1 MGLNV
6 VEEEEVAVVVA
17 AVPVVAEVD
26 GEVLPDLIL
35 VLPVQALEAMLTKKV
50 KGKKLMDS
58 FAEMTMIVLG
68 WMIIW
73 NAKEL
78 ETLDGLS
85 ILVGLAVKNLSEN
98 AVAMMDLSG
107 MTMIWN
113 ANANGADIL
122 EWVLL
127 DSSFSYLS

>member
-1 MGLNV
+1 MEGSIS
-6 VEEEEVAVVVA
+6 
-17 AVPVVAEVD
+17 
-26 GEVLPDLIL
+26 IL
-35 VLPVQALEAMLTKKV
+35 GIGGDKLT
-50 KGKKLMDS
+50 DS
-58 FAEMTMIVLG
+58 FAEMTMIVIG

-73 NAKEL
+73 NAIEL

-113 ANANGADIL
+113 VNANGADIL
-122 EWVLL
+122 EWVL
-127 DSSFSYLS
+127 

>member
-1 MGLNV
+1 M
-6 VEEEEVAVVVA
+6 EESIS
-17 AVPVVAEVD
+17 
-26 GEVLPDLIL
+26 IL
-35 VLPVQALEAMLTKKV
+35 
-50 KGKKLMDS
+50 GIGGDKLMDS

-98 AVAMMDLSG
+98 AVAMMDLNG

-122 EWVLL
+122 EWVL
-127 DSSFSYLS
+127 